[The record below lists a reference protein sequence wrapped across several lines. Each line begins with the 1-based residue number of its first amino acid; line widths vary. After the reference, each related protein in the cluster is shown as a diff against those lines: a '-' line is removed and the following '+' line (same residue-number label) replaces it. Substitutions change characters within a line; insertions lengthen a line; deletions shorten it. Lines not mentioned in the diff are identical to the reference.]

1 MELEGEF
8 PNISK
13 LPLQLPVL
21 PEAGLRKLVNLIKFS
36 IPVHTF
42 QQELLTLYEQISEA
56 YHTYIFRHSL
66 QPPPEI
72 IQKNDDSFTSVL
84 INTSENMQ
92 KKAPQRTRMNYLDLA
107 KLINSYHPDMEH
119 LVSQDVIRQGQRFAE
134 WEVKE
139 ITVPAIKETPRK
151 MRDRGERYEKY
162 EKYEKQEVKLAR

>member
-13 LPLQLPVL
+13 LPLQLPAF
-21 PEAGLRKLVNLIKFS
+21 PEAALRKLVNLIKFS

-42 QQELLTLYEQISEA
+42 QQDLLALYEQISEA

-66 QPPPEI
+66 QPQPESI
-72 IQKNDDSFTSVL
+72 RKNDDSFTS
-84 INTSENMQ
+84 IPNITAENTQ

-107 KLINSYHPDMEH
+107 RFINSYQPDMEH

-134 WEVKE
+134 W
-139 ITVPAIKETPRK
+139 
-151 MRDRGERYEKY
+151 
-162 EKYEKQEVKLAR
+162 